1 MNEVLS
7 VGLILAAALAAGKLG
22 HRVGLPEVTAYLVVG
37 VLIGPASFDLV
48 THESVRTLE
57 FLSEIALGL
66 ILFGIGSVFEADVFR
81 RVGGAVIRV
90 AFFETGLAFIL
101 VVAALLALGAPI
113 PVAVLLGVIAM
124 ETAPATTLMVV
135 REYDASGPLTDRLL
149 ALLAVNNMIVLTAFG
164 IAVAGLEAAASGAT
178 GGVGALVH
186 RTAYRLLWPTVGGI
200 ALGAVLGLLLDAA
213 AARIEEH
220 GEGITLTMAAVL
232 VGVGG
237 SRALGLS
244 PLFTTLAMGAT
255 MANASRHSAFLIS
268 SLGRIDPPLF
278 AAFFVLAGAE
288 LRLSALSAMGAIGLA
303 YVVARGVGKVAG
315 ARLALRRV
323 DVPPVV
329 RRHLGNCIL
338 SSSSLA
344 LGLSIQVR
352 YSFPGI
358 AEQVSAVA
366 LAAVLLYEIAGPL
379 LARRSLIAAG
389 EAGRDTAP
397 APAL

>member
-1 MNEVLS
+1 
-7 VGLILAAALAAGKLG
+7 
-22 HRVGLPEVTAYLVVG
+22 
-37 VLIGPASFDLV
+37 
-48 THESVRTLE
+48 
-57 FLSEIALGL
+57 
-66 ILFGIGSVFEADVFR
+66 
-81 RVGGAVIRV
+81 
-90 AFFETGLAFIL
+90 
-101 VVAALLALGAPI
+101 
-113 PVAVLLGVIAM
+113 
-124 ETAPATTLMVV
+124 MVV

-149 ALLAVNNMIVLTAFG
+149 ALLAINNMIVLTAFG
-164 IAVAGLEAAASGAT
+164 IAVAGLEAAQTGASG
-178 GGVGALVH
+178 GLGPLVH
-186 RTAYRLLWPTVGGI
+186 RTLYRLLWPTLGGI
-200 ALGAVLGLLLDAA
+200 ALGVVLGLLLDAA
-213 AARIEEH
+213 AARIHGH

-255 MANASRHSAFLIS
+255 MANASRQSAFLIA

-288 LRLSALSAMGAIGLA
+288 LRLSALTAMGAAGLA
-303 YVVARGVGKVAG
+303 YVVARSIGKVGG

-352 YSFPGI
+352 YSFPDI
-358 AEQVSAVA
+358 AEPVSAVA
-366 LAAVLLYEIAGPL
+366 LAAVLLFEVAGPL

-397 APAL
+397 APVL